1 MMKHKHFSDSP
12 VILSLHTIRYNIF
25 FKYAQVVVTVP
36 LFYSYYFLTYKENDG
51 ITNGKKRG
59 NRIRDFLCLL
69 SSLLSQA
76 DLTI

>member
-51 ITNGKKRG
+51 ITNGKKEAIG
-59 NRIRDFLCLL
+59 FAISYASCEV
-69 SSLLSQA
+69 
-76 DLTI
+76 